1 MPPPVFQLGLTVT
14 TKVVAPARICPGKGH
29 KKIVLPLGRY
39 RVEEIWREEEYW
51 HVSELSDGYT
61 YRLGAIERENPYY
74 GMRISIWQNDLAH
87 AVYGGEES

>member
-14 TKVVAPARICPGKGH
+14 TKVVAPVRICLGKGH

-39 RVEEIWREEEYW
+39 RVEEISRKEEYC

-61 YRLGAIERENPYY
+61 YRLGAIERQNPYY
-74 GMRISIWQNDLAH
+74 GMRISIWQNDLAD
-87 AVYGGEES
+87 AVYGEEES